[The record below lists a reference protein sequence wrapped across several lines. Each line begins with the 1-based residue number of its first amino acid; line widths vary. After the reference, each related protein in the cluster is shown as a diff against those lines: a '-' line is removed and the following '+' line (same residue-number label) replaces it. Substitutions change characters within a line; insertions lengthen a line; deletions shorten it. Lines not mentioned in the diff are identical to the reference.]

1 MLKETEKKFLDISK
15 LLSGES
21 EEIPLDLHLD
31 PMKFEEEGIDVSSLR
46 FFGRAFHLSGFFR
59 LIGTVAGVYSAPCAR
74 CLAPVKEAFSLNVD
88 LSVETE
94 ASPESE
100 EDVIIA
106 EGKKIDLASFL
117 QETVLMN
124 LPLRLLCKEDCK
136 GLCPKCGK
144 DLNSE
149 ACDCQHK
156 EIDPRLAGLADF
168 FKD

>member
-21 EEIPLDLHLD
+21 EEIPFDLHLD

-74 CLAPVKEAFSLNVD
+74 CLAPVRETF
-88 LSVETE
+88 SVEIDFPIETV
-94 ASPESE
+94 PTESE
-100 EDVIIA
+100 EETVLA
-106 EGKKIDLASFL
+106 EGQKIDLTEIS
-117 QETVLMN
+117 QETVSIH
-124 LPLRLLCKEDCK
+124 LPMRLLCREDCK

-144 DLNSE
+144 DLNDGS
-149 ACDCQHK
+149 CDCPK
-156 EIDPRLAGLADF
+156 EEIDPRLAGLADF